1 MKKLLILALFCL
13 SINICLA
20 QEEEIKLDLS
30 GETVEQEITVP
41 QIDEKDLKPI
51 NDDQMQNN
59 GIMLQNTVTPV
70 NGVRY
75 NSTPII
81 PAVGG
86 AMMPMLGV
94 PTNP

>member
-30 GETVEQEITVP
+30 GETVEQEIMVP

-51 NDDQMQNN
+51 NDEQMQNN

-70 NGVRY
+70 NGLRY

>member
-13 SINICLA
+13 SINISLA

-41 QIDEKDLKPI
+41 QIDEKGLKPI